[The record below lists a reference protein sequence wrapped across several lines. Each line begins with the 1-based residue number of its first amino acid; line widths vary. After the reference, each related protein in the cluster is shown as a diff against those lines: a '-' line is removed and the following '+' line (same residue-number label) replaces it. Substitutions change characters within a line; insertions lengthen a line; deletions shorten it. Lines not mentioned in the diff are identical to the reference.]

1 MTELTK
7 EQKKYV
13 DQLAMERV
21 YDMNN
26 DDVLV
31 NALEKK
37 SSPNGRSFK
46 GLFPRTCTLSSK
58 QSKIVSSLSK

>member
-13 DQLAMERV
+13 DELAMERV

-37 SSPNGRSFK
+37 VHQMEDHLKAYFHERVHFHQNNPK
-46 GLFPRTCTLSSK
+46 
-58 QSKIVSSLSK
+58 